1 MQIHRAHV
9 AENRSLTPA
18 VRHVSLRLV
27 DAVPFSFR
35 AGQFV
40 QFVLDETTLRQY
52 SIASVPRLLPVIEL
66 CADVSPGGRGSR
78 FVEGLGVGD
87 PVRFRGPFGVFTV
100 PREESR
106 PLEFVATG
114 AGIAPIRAMIGAWA
128 DQGDASSPGVRLTF
142 GNRLL
147 ADILYHEEWRSLA
160 ERSPVFSYCPT
171 LSNPPQ
177 AWSGERGRVTEV
189 LRRRTDLA
197 GRAFFLCGAPA
208 MVDDVRMALE
218 TFGVPEA
225 DIHFEKF
232 L

>member
-1 MQIHRAHV
+1 MQIHHARV
-9 AENRSLTPA
+9 AENRSLAPA
-18 VRHVSLRLV
+18 IHHVSLRLEG
-27 DAVPFSFR
+27 AVPFSFQ

-52 SIASVPRLLPVIEL
+52 SIASVPKLLPVIEL

-87 PVRFRGPFGVFTV
+87 PVRFRGPFGLFTV
-100 PREESR
+100 PPAESR

-114 AGIAPIRAMIGAWA
+114 AGIAPIRAMIGAWV
-128 DQGDASSPGVRLTF
+128 DPEDASSQGVCLTF
-142 GNRLL
+142 GNRSP

-160 ERSPVFSYCPT
+160 ERCPMFSYYPT
-171 LSNPPQ
+171 LSNPPP

-189 LRRRTDLA
+189 LRRRTDLS
-197 GRAFFLCGAPA
+197 GRAFFLCGAPD
-208 MVDDVRMALE
+208 MVDDVRLVLE
-218 TFGVPEA
+218 TLGVPEA
-225 DIHFEKF
+225 DVHFEKF